1 MNVKSK
7 QTLKQS
13 YFVRQRRREI
23 AFSAFC
29 FALLLGF
36 IAVLPTMGDEEP
48 LQTASV
54 ASATS
59 GSRKL
64 GAELSGAG
72 PNAGGQRLA
81 GLLAAV

>member
-36 IAVLPTMGDEEP
+36 IAVLPTMGDEERNKR
-48 LQTASV
+48 QRR
-54 ASATS
+54 
-59 GSRKL
+59 GRKL